1 MLQNNSFATE
11 TKEESAVDNTS
22 SLLLWVAAGLLILS
36 GVLMGIAFS
45 NLLFSLLLWA
55 GAMGCAGGALCLRRA
70 R

>member
-1 MLQNNSFATE
+1 M
-11 TKEESAVDNTS
+11 DNTS

>member
-1 MLQNNSFATE
+1 M
-11 TKEESAVDNTS
+11 DNTS

-45 NLLFSLLLWA
+45 NLLFSALLWA
-55 GAMGCAGGALCLRRA
+55 GAAGCAGGAICFRQA